1 MSGWLFV
8 DAGTES
14 ARLSVCA
21 ACPNYRRGVCSA
33 CGCYM
38 PLKAKL
44 RAAECPVGKWPAGA
58 NRSLDTTRTTV

>member
-1 MSGWLFV
+1 MTWGLV

-21 ACPNYRRGVCSA
+21 ACPNYRSGFCFA

-44 RAAECPVGKWPAGA
+44 ASSACPVGKWQTGTTH
-58 NRSLDTTRTTV
+58 NLDAARTTV